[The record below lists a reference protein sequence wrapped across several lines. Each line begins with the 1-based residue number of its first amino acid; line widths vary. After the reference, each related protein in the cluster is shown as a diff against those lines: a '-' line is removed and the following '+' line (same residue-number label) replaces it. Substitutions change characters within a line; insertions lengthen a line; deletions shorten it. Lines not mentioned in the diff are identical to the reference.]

1 MSMSQIKVQ
10 LVRSVIS
17 CNQKQRA
24 CVEGLGLKKLNSV
37 RILQKTPAVMGMIK
51 KVHFLVKT
59 EEV

>member
-1 MSMSQIKVQ
+1 MTNKIKVK
-10 LVRSVIS
+10 LVRSTIC

-24 CVEGLGLKKLNSV
+24 CVEGLGLRKLNSSRV
-37 RILQKTPAVMGMIK
+37 LERTPAVMGMIR

>member
-1 MSMSQIKVQ
+1 MASSKIKVH
-10 LVRSVIS
+10 LVRSVIC

-24 CVEGLGLKKLNSV
+24 CVEGLGLRKLNSFRV
-37 RILQKTPAVMGMIK
+37 LEKTPAVMGMIK